1 MLKKNL
7 IKKSEAATHP
17 QKHVLTKA
25 LGIFNKIDVQV
36 DVLIKGKGYLILCS
50 DGLTNM
56 LTNEEILNTV
66 ETTNFVTL
74 ADTFI
79 DKANINGG
87 SDNITVVV
95 VEI

>member
-1 MLKKNL
+1 
-7 IKKSEAATHP
+7 
-17 QKHVLTKA
+17 
-25 LGIFNKIDVQV
+25 
-36 DVLIKGKGYLILCS
+36 
-50 DGLTNM
+50 M

-79 DKANINGG
+79 DKANRNGG